1 MTHHRDIAVDRCE
14 LNSSEKK
21 LWWSDISVTLLILA
35 NVTDERSGESTDI
48 ADQIGTVPTL
58 TIESCDENSEKTK

>member
-1 MTHHRDIAVDRCE
+1 
-14 LNSSEKK
+14 
-21 LWWSDISVTLLILA
+21 LLILA

-48 ADQIGTVPTL
+48 ADIIGTVPPV